1 MHHNKY
7 LSTFACRGPSP
18 CLIRTLHVALQPVCR
33 SGPCSVA
40 KTRENRLSLPLS
52 LSVLFSESSFPFIII
67 TCFTLTPGA
76 REGGSRCTLY
86 VSHSLFPPH
95 RQLQTLPRSQTS
107 SIESPPRRC
116 PAHYHQR
123 VLRRL
128 LIIGAVSGSLDIQ
141 CYMNYLDKIVCFR
154 S

>member
-1 MHHNKY
+1 MHYNKY

-40 KTRENRLSLPLS
+40 KTRENRLSLS
-52 LSVLFSESSFPFIII
+52 FLSVLFSESSFPFIII
-67 TCFTLTPGA
+67 TCFTLTP
-76 REGGSRCTLY
+76 GGSRCTLY

-107 SIESPPRRC
+107 SIESPPLPC
-116 PAHYHQR
+116 PAHHQR

-128 LIIGAVSGSLDIQ
+128 LIIGAVSSTKEIQ
-141 CYMNYLDKIVCFR
+141 CHLIWI
-154 S
+154 